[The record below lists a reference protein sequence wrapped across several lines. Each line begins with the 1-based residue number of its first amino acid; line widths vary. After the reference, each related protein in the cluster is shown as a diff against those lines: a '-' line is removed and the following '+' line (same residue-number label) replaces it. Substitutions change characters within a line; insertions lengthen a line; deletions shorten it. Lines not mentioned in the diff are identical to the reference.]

1 VLRSGWLA
9 TALTVVLYWIAPSH
23 LLAKI
28 EVQSAGGIS
37 INIASPARR
46 VVSLAPHATELIA
59 AAGGQHAL
67 VAITQACDYPRNVLH
82 LPRVASYSGVNMES
96 LLAVKPDLVVAWP
109 GGNRPQDIA
118 KIRERGIPVY
128 ESSPRTVADVAHD
141 IESLG
146 ILMGTAHDARHATST
161 LRQNNST
168 SDRSTSQKQTRV
180 FYQLGAGALY
190 TLNNQH
196 PLMELLNRCG
206 GENIFAHL
214 SQLAPQVSIEA
225 VLAAKPEIVF
235 LASPMHHLE
244 TAEFWRKHGAIP
256 VIVVDGARLHRP
268 TPRMIDAAQE
278 MCKALSFATKK

>member
-1 VLRSGWLA
+1 MLRSGGIA
-9 TALTVVLYWIAPSH
+9 AALFFVLDWIAPSH
-23 LLAKI
+23 ALAAI

-37 INIASPARR
+37 ISIASPARR

-67 VAITQACDYPRNVLH
+67 VAITKACDYPKNVLH

-96 LLAVKPDLVVAWP
+96 LLAVKPDLVIAWP
-109 GGNRPQDIA
+109 GGNRPQDLA
-118 KIRERGIPVY
+118 KIRERGIPIY
-128 ESSPRTVADVAHD
+128 ESSPRTVADVVHD
-141 IESLG
+141 IEALG
-146 ILMGTAHDARHATST
+146 ALMDTAVDARHATSK
-161 LRQNNST
+161 LLQNSSASN
-168 SDRSTSQKQTRV
+168 RSSSQKVTRV

-196 PLMELLNRCG
+196 PVMELLSRCG

-225 VLAAKPEIVF
+225 VLAARPDIVI
-235 LASPMHHLE
+235 LASPLHQLE
-244 TAEFWRKHGAIP
+244 TAEFWRKHGSIP
-256 VIVVDGARLHRP
+256 VIAVDGARLHRP

-278 MCKALSFATKK
+278 MCKSLAAANK